1 MENKNIIVNAED
13 VKNVET
19 LAKVNNIPVERVAEI
34 LKDENYILIENNIVR
49 VPEFQLTLDNIKSNR
64 IYTKKGGWNDMLYFE
79 RWYYLDLMKKYL
91 LTKCRS
97 GSKVYK
103 SINNLTI
110 DNLENIKTNAMTRRL
125 VFEPKENKVIYI
137 PGQDE
142 RLEREQLKKTIIKA
156 CY

>member
-13 VKNVET
+13 VKNIET
-19 LAKVNNIPVERVAEI
+19 LSKVNNIPVERVAEI
-34 LKDENYILIENNIVR
+34 LKDENYILIENNIIR

-64 IYTKKGGWNDMLYFE
+64 IYTKKGGWTDMLYFE

-91 LTKCRS
+91 LTKCRK
-97 GSKVYK
+97 GSKTYN

-110 DNLENIKTNAMTRRL
+110 DNLEKIKSNAMTRRL
-125 VFEPKENKVIYI
+125 VFEPKQNKIIYI

-142 RLEREQLKKTIIKA
+142 RWEREQLKKTIIKA
-156 CY
+156 YY